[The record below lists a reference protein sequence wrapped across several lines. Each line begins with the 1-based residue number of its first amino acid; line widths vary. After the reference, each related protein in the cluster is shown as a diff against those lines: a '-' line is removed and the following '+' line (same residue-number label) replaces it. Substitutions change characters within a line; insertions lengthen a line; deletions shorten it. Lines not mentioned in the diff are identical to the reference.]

1 MMSAV
6 ACVLTSV
13 EPPAVEELKNSIVEP
28 VPLLVIVEVP
38 AVAVSVNSTKLF
50 APLFTTV
57 MALAVAPDANFVKLP
72 APLFVMVE
80 VDAAPVVFAL
90 TVKSV
95 DAPTPKFTIG
105 ALPALLVSLKSV
117 CVLSPRFVIAA
128 LPAVELPKKATTELV
143 AVVAPG
149 PLLLMV
155 AVPAVVVS

>member
-1 MMSAV
+1 M
-6 ACVLTSV
+6 TSV
-13 EPPAVEELKNSIVEP
+13 EAPAVEELKNSIDEP
-28 VPLLVIVEVP
+28 VAPLVIVAVP

-50 APLFTTV
+50 VPLFTTV
-57 MALAVAPDANFVKLP
+57 MALAVDADENFVKLP

-80 VDAAPVVFAL
+80 VDAAPVVLAL

-95 DAPTPKFTIG
+95 DAPAPKFTIG

-117 CVLSPRFVIAA
+117 CVLLPRFVIAA
-128 LPAVELPKKATTELV
+128 LPAVELPKKLTSELS